1 MSETTWNEQFR
12 NRTKKLAITIIKAFS
27 SWKKTDE
34 IRIIGKQLIQS
45 STSVG
50 ANYRAVCR
58 ARSDRERYAKLC
70 IVVEEADETQFW
82 LEILVESDL
91 IKIEEILNIRREVEE
106 IVKVMTTYKYRLEK
120 NSTQ

>member
-12 NRTKKLAITIIKAFS
+12 NRTKKLAIATIKAFS

-34 IRIIGKQLIQS
+34 IRIIGKQLIRS
-45 STSVG
+45 STSVA

-91 IKIEEILNIRREVEE
+91 IKIAEVLNIQQEVQE

>member
-1 MSETTWNEQFR
+1 M
-12 NRTKKLAITIIKAFS
+12 
-27 SWKKTDE
+27 
-34 IRIIGKQLIQS
+34 IRS
-45 STSVG
+45 STSVA

-70 IVVEEADETQFW
+70 VVVEEADETQFW

-91 IKIEEILNIRREVEE
+91 IRIAEFLNIQQEVEE

>member
-12 NRTKKLAITIIKAFS
+12 NRTKQLAIAIIKAYS
-27 SWKKTDE
+27 KWKKTDE
-34 IRIIGKQLIQS
+34 IKIIGKQLIRS
-45 STSVG
+45 GTSVG

-82 LEILVESDL
+82 LEILVESEL
-91 IKIEEILNIRREVEE
+91 IKQEEVSNIRQEVEE

-120 NSTQ
+120 NSAQ

>member
-1 MSETTWNEQFR
+1 MSETSWNEQFR
-12 NRTKKLAITIIKAFS
+12 NRTKKLAIAIIKAFS

-34 IRIIGKQLIQS
+34 IRIIGKQLIRS
-45 STSVG
+45 STSVA

-70 IVVEEADETQFW
+70 VVVEEADETQFW

-91 IKIEEILNIRREVEE
+91 IKIAEILNIQQEVEE

>member
-12 NRTKKLAITIIKAFS
+12 NRTKKLAIATIKAFS

-34 IRIIGKQLIQS
+34 IRIIGKQLIRS
-45 STSVG
+45 STSVA

-58 ARSDRERYAKLC
+58 ARSDRERFAKLC

-91 IKIEEILNIRREVEE
+91 IKIEEVLNIQQEVQE

>member
-1 MSETTWNEQFR
+1 MSETSWNEQFR
-12 NRTKKLAITIIKAFS
+12 NRTKKLAIAIIKAFS

-34 IRIIGKQLIQS
+34 IRIIGKQLIRS
-45 STSVG
+45 STSVA

-91 IKIEEILNIRREVEE
+91 IKIAEVLNIQQEVQE

>member
-12 NRTKKLAITIIKAFS
+12 NRTKKLAIATIKAFS

-34 IRIIGKQLIQS
+34 IRIIGKQLIRS
-45 STSVG
+45 STSIA

-58 ARSDRERYAKLC
+58 ARSDRERFAKLC

-91 IKIEEILNIRREVEE
+91 IKIEEILNIRQEVEE

>member
-1 MSETTWNEQFR
+1 MSETSWNEQFR
-12 NRTKKLAITIIKAFS
+12 NRTKKLAIAIIKAFS

-34 IRIIGKQLIQS
+34 IRIIGKQLIRS
-45 STSVG
+45 STSVA

-70 IVVEEADETQFW
+70 VVVEEADETQFW

-91 IKIEEILNIRREVEE
+91 IKIEEILNIRQEVEE

>member
-12 NRTKKLAITIIKAFS
+12 NRTKKLAIATIKAFS
-27 SWKKTDE
+27 NWKKTDE
-34 IRIIGKQLIQS
+34 IRIIGKQLIRS
-45 STSVG
+45 STSVA

-91 IKIEEILNIRREVEE
+91 IKIAEVLNIQQEVQE

>member
-12 NRTKKLAITIIKAFS
+12 NRTKKLAIATIKAFS

-34 IRIIGKQLIQS
+34 IRIIGKQLIRS
-45 STSVG
+45 STSIA

-58 ARSDRERYAKLC
+58 ARSDRERFAKLC

-91 IKIEEILNIRREVEE
+91 IKIEEVLNIRQEVEE

>member
-12 NRTKKLAITIIKAFS
+12 NRTKKMAIATIKAFS

-34 IRIIGKQLIQS
+34 IRIIGKQLIRS
-45 STSVG
+45 STSVA

-91 IKIEEILNIRREVEE
+91 IKIAEVLNIQQEVQE

>member
-12 NRTKKLAITIIKAFS
+12 NRTKKLAIATIKAFS

-34 IRIIGKQLIQS
+34 IRIIGKQLIRS
-45 STSVG
+45 STSVA

-70 IVVEEADETQFW
+70 VVVEEADETQFW

-91 IKIEEILNIRREVEE
+91 IKIAEILNIQQEVEE

>member
-12 NRTKKLAITIIKAFS
+12 SRTKKLAIAIIKAFS
-27 SWKKTDE
+27 SWKKNDE
-34 IRIIGKQLIQS
+34 IRIIGKQLIRS
-45 STSVG
+45 GTSVA

-91 IKIEEILNIRREVEE
+91 IKIAEVLSIRQEVEE

-120 NSTQ
+120 NSTH

>member
-12 NRTKKLAITIIKAFS
+12 NRTKKLAIATIKAFS
-27 SWKKTDE
+27 SWKKTDK
-34 IRIIGKQLIQS
+34 IRIIGKQLIRS
-45 STSVG
+45 STSVA

-82 LEILVESDL
+82 FEILVESDL
-91 IKIEEILNIRREVEE
+91 IKIEEVLNIQQEVEE

>member
-1 MSETTWNEQFR
+1 MEKN
-12 NRTKKLAITIIKAFS
+12 
-27 SWKKTDE
+27 DE
-34 IRIIGKQLIQS
+34 IRIIGKQLIRS

-91 IKIEEILNIRREVEE
+91 IKIEEVLNIRQEVEE
-106 IVKVMTTYKYRLEK
+106 IVKVMTIYKYRLEK
-120 NSTQ
+120 IQRNNCPLPITYVKYTTNR

>member
-1 MSETTWNEQFR
+1 MSETSWNEQFR
-12 NRTKKLAITIIKAFS
+12 NRTKKRAIAIIKAFS

-34 IRIIGKQLIQS
+34 IRIIGKQLIRS
-45 STSVG
+45 STSVA

-70 IVVEEADETQFW
+70 VVVEEADETQFW

-91 IKIEEILNIRREVEE
+91 IKIAEILNIQQEVEE